1 MAYSLLNFGN
11 CVESKKKFKVVTLGC
26 RTNQYESQAYVDQ
39 LVKLGYSQAQEGE
52 PAEIC
57 IVNTCTV
64 TESAD
69 SSSRYQI
76 RHLARENPDAK
87 IVVTGCLAERV
98 PNEIRAMPEVG
109 LVVLNQ
115 DKENLLAQ
123 LFPDLDIPEFA
134 IQHFSAHTRAF
145 VKVQDGCNS
154 FCTYCIIPYVRGRSR
169 SRSIGDV
176 VKEVEQLIAN
186 GYKEVVLTGINI
198 GDFDGGSQ
206 GEQAPVRLA
215 DLIRA
220 VDGIEGLCRL
230 RVSSID
236 ADEVD
241 EDLAD
246 AILNGK
252 RTCHSMHIVL
262 QSGSNVI
269 LKRMN
274 RKYTREIFLETV
286 DKLVKASPDFT
297 FTTDI
302 IVGFP
307 GESEADFQDTLE
319 IMQKVRFAKVHMFPY
334 SDRPRTRAFL
344 YPNKIPPAV
353 INERKQKLLRL
364 AEKIA
369 FELREQFVG
378 REMTVLTEGEEE
390 QIEGY
395 IGGHTENFLMVFVPK
410 ADLKPNTLIKV
421 KLLENTPKG
430 LIGKVIT

>member
-1 MAYSLLNFGN
+1 M
-11 CVESKKKFKVVTLGC
+11 TLGC
-26 RTNQYESQAYVDQ
+26 RTNQYESQAYIDQ
-39 LVKLGYSQAQEGE
+39 LIALGYTQAEEGE

-76 RHLARENPDAK
+76 RHLARENPGSK

-98 PNEIRAMPEVG
+98 PQEIQAMPEVT
-109 LVVLNQ
+109 LVVSNK
-115 DKENLLAQ
+115 DKKDLLSQ
-123 LFPDLDIPEFA
+123 IFPDLDIPEFA
-134 IQHFSAHTRAF
+134 IQHFTAHTRAF

-169 SRSIGDV
+169 SRSVEDV
-176 VKEVEQLIAN
+176 VKEVRQLIAN

-198 GDFDGGSQ
+198 GDFDGAPQ
-206 GEQAPVRLA
+206 EGEPPARLS

-220 VDGIEGLCRL
+220 VDAIEGLSRL

-236 ADEVD
+236 PDEVD

-286 DKLVKASPDFT
+286 EKLLKASPDFT

-307 GESEADFQDTLE
+307 GESEADFQDTLD

-334 SDRPRTRAFL
+334 SERERTRAAL
-344 YPNKIPPAV
+344 YPHKVPPS
-353 INERKQKLLRL
+353 IISERKQKLLRL
-364 AEKIA
+364 AEKIS
-369 FELREQFVG
+369 FELRDQFIG
-378 REMTVLTEGEEE
+378 REMTVLTEGEESL
-390 QIEGY
+390 IEGH
-395 IGGHTENFLMVFVPK
+395 ISGHTENFLTVCVPK
-410 ADLKPNTLIKV
+410 ADLKPNTLIRV
-421 KLLENTPKG
+421 QLLENTPKG
-430 LIGKVIT
+430 LIGKIIS